1 MSEDLLDRLER
12 LLTIYERTKRMELE
26 RAEIAA
32 KVASDILA
40 SNRKAQL
47 ELMSYF
53 NQFVTCTT
61 KVNHPQDE
69 NQ

>member
-12 LLTIYERTKRMELE
+12 LLTIYERTKKMELE

-32 KVASDILA
+32 KVASDILE

-53 NQFVTCTT
+53 NQFVTCRTEI
-61 KVNHPQDE
+61 KKDDE
-69 NQ
+69 TQ

>member
-12 LLTIYERTKRMELE
+12 LLTIYERTKKMELE

-32 KVASDILA
+32 KVESDILE

-53 NQFVTCTT
+53 NQFVTCRTEI
-61 KVNHPQDE
+61 KKDDE
-69 NQ
+69 IQ